1 MPKLLL
7 KLLKQQK
14 QTAILAQP
22 LMHIKTPSPTIR
34 LLLKNLML
42 KRLSDVR
49 KLLKLSPP
57 PAQITQRLKIRKNV
71 AKRLLKY

>member
-14 QTAILAQP
+14 QTAILAQL
-22 LMHIKTPSPTIR
+22 LMNIKTPSPTIR

-57 PAQITQRLKIRKNV
+57 PAPITQRLKIRKNV